1 MKDLNEYRKFLPD
14 YLKKYHGITNPEK
27 FFRCLNPE
35 HEDEHPSMI
44 YTPKYNICKC
54 FACGVHYDI
63 FSLIKLD
70 FHLSSFQEQIR
81 KVEEL
86 FLNYV
91 PEKSEFNQKI
101 IKYDYTNYFNKCIK
115 NIHETNYLLQRGI
128 SQELIDK
135 YKIGYDKEKQLVIFP
150 INKYCYFARG
160 VNNDLKLKSRGSSD
174 IWNKHYFFNS
184 NKEDLIYVTEGI
196 IDSLSL
202 EMIDK
207 EVKTSSIN
215 GVGNIN
221 SLIQAIK
228 KSNYKGAIVITFD
241 NDEAGIKAS
250 KELKEKL
257 SCLGVKSYDCNLSA
271 FVDNAKDINEAL
283 VKNKK
288 KLKESFQYINALYKY
303 DNYLRTE
310 KEGEDIAL

>member
-63 FSLIKLD
+63 FSLVKLD

-86 FLNYV
+86 FLNYI
-91 PEKSEFNQKI
+91 PEKSEFNQKT

-115 NIHETNYLLQRGI
+115 NIYKTNYLLQRGI

-160 VNNDLKLKSRGSSD
+160 VNNDLKLKSKGSSD
-174 IWNKHYFFNS
+174 IWNKRYFLNGS
-184 NKEDLIYVTEGI
+184 KEDLIYVTEGI

-221 SLIQAIK
+221 SLIHAIK

-257 SCLGVKSYDCNLSA
+257 SCLRVKSYDCNLSA